1 VPCRLA
7 SQPVNEGRKVGETRK
22 GNGDDAGCEKEGEG
36 RLLEGLGACACREDC
51 LCPQQQQHIEEV
63 KGTDEEIRLSVMDLI
78 GDEEEK
84 EEEVEGV

>member
-1 VPCRLA
+1 MEMM
-7 SQPVNEGRKVGETRK
+7 Q
-22 GNGDDAGCEKEGEG
+22 DAKRREG

-78 GDEEEK
+78 GDEEEGK
-84 EEEVEGV
+84 EEEVEGVWGGGEGGRRRLRLRRRKGG

>member
-1 VPCRLA
+1 MPCRLA

-22 GNGDDAGCEKEGEG
+22 GNEDDAGCEKEGEG
-36 RLLEGLGACACREDC
+36 GEYVRSNSNTLKG
-51 LCPQQQQHIEEV
+51 V

-78 GDEEEK
+78 GDEEEGK

>member
-1 VPCRLA
+1 MPCRLA
-7 SQPVNEGRKVGETRK
+7 SQPVNEGRRVGETRK
-22 GNGDDAGCEKEGEG
+22 GNGDDAGCKKEGEG
-36 RLLEGLGACACREDC
+36 VTLLTGFGACTEDC